1 MNNHRFLRFAAVLI
15 LLISTFTAAIAYDFE
30 VDGIYYKISGTEAY
44 VTSGNGY
51 SGEIVIPESV
61 NYNGTSY
68 SVTRIDN
75 RAFHG
80 CNGVTSV
87 VLPNTI
93 TDIGD
98 YAFTRASLSSLTIPN
113 SVTRIGSFAFLGN
126 PITSLSLGNSVTR
139 IEHHAFQSCEQ
150 LPSVVFPSSLEFIGD
165 DAFAICP
172 LLTSITIPKSVTVI
186 GLGVFTGNQYCGS
199 HITNMIVEEGNPVY
213 DSREGCNAIIETATN
228 KLISGCNNSVI
239 PSSVK
244 AIENRA
250 FEGCWFL
257 NSIIIPNSVTS
268 IGQSAFAICKG
279 LTSIEVDSNNVVYD
293 SRGNCNAIIE
303 TTSNTLLYGCDNS
316 TIPNTVSIIGE
327 DAFRFYAVDSIFL
340 PSSVITI
347 GKSAFE
353 YSGLSYIEIPNT
365 VTSIGM
371 RAFYSCGNLISIN
384 LPNSITC
391 IERETFYHCNRL
403 RSVTIPNSVKTIASI
418 AFQYCWE
425 LKELTIG
432 SGVESIGENAFNN
445 NYLIE
450 EVNCLG
456 TVPPAMLQS
465 NVFNNATY
473 ENGILHVPGQSKEAY
488 RNANYWNMFA
498 SIEGYR
504 NDVNGDGIVS
514 IKDVSALIDMLL
526 GGNTNIS
533 DYPEADINGDGIVS
547 IGDVTAL
554 VDILLMAS

>member
-347 GKSAFE
+347 GKSAFNSKTMDE
-353 YSGLSYIEIPNT
+353 LVQKVESGSYSIPTNLSKEVVSFLN
-365 VTSIGM
+365 
-371 RAFYSCGNLISIN
+371 
-384 LPNSITC
+384 
-391 IERETFYHCNRL
+391 CNRL

>member
-1 MNNHRFLRFAAVLI
+1 MNYEENNKNNNKKKNTILI
-15 LLISTFTAAIAYDFE
+15 VIMATLVVILGGVTYAFFNYTRTGETNLLTVGSISFNSTQETVNLTNLFPVRSEELDEYIE
-30 VDGIYYKISGTEAY
+30 NVDKIS
-44 VTSGNGY
+44 V
-51 SGEIVIPESV
+51 
-61 NYNGTSY
+61 
-68 SVTRIDN
+68 
-75 RAFHG
+75 
-80 CNGVTSV
+80 
-87 VLPNTI
+87 
-93 TDIGD
+93 
-98 YAFTRASLSSLTIPN
+98 
-113 SVTRIGSFAFLGN
+113 
-126 PITSLSLGNSVTR
+126 
-139 IEHHAFQSCEQ
+139 
-150 LPSVVFPSSLEFIGD
+150 
-165 DAFAICP
+165 
-172 LLTSITIPKSVTVI
+172 SIT
-186 GLGVFTGNQYCGS
+186 GNTDY
-199 HITNMIVEEGNPVY
+199 EEGLEYRMSFVDVNNSFFDKTVPLSY
-213 DSREGCNAIIETATN
+213 RATATN
-228 KLISGCNNSVI
+228 IGTLISNNEYDLSKGGATQVYSMNETGVIENDNYFLTGYIPTGVNANGTVEIAAYIDGNKIAITDTYNNYHTTDTCFTFNNGTITNYDANCEKDVVI
-239 PSSVK
+239 PSM
-244 AIENRA
+244 IN
-250 FEGCWFL
+250 
-257 NSIIIPNSVTS
+257 NIQVTS
-268 IGQSAFAICKG
+268 IANNAFKG
-279 LTSIEVDSNNVVYD
+279 KQLKSVV
-293 SRGNCNAIIE
+293 
-303 TTSNTLLYGCDNS
+303 
-316 TIPNTVSIIGE
+316 IP
-327 DAFRFYAVDSIFL
+327 D
-340 PSSVITI
+340 
-347 GKSAFE
+347 
-353 YSGLSYIEIPNT
+353 T